1 MKSLRLGLAAVMAGA
16 LGLEAAPATTIVL
29 GGYPDELQLIDPTSG
44 AVTERIKLETGLPTG
59 MHKSSDGSL
68 IYVTTNTTSGI
79 EVFDVASRRII
90 SSFSLDTPTRR
101 YRFNGGVP
109 DPTGRY
115 FYILGTQID
124 REVDR
129 FRVSK
134 TQFMVVDLEQQRVV
148 RTVPVEPQDERM
160 LGRAQM
166 VMSDDGETLY
176 VFRDKVLI
184 VDTDDLAVVERIDL
198 ARPESPGMRDVVFGS
213 ALETLQQPGQYVS
226 LFNSSDPFVERE
238 VFGIARFDLESR
250 QVSYTPIGPAPDRMA
265 GLEITPDGRY
275 GYTVAVQGEQ
285 GNMSCEFWRFDLATN
300 RAVNRADFPCR
311 TRFYFNMSENGEKL
325 YIYGAGFDI
334 AVYDAQTLQPEADW
348 ELTNDITM
356 AGMLFIP

>member
-1 MKSLRLGLAAVMAGA
+1 MKSLRLSFAALLTGV
-16 LGLEAAPATTIVL
+16 LGLDAAMASTIVL
-29 GGYPDELQLIDPTSG
+29 GGYPDELQLVDSETG
-44 AVTERIKLETGLPTG
+44 AVTDRVKLQTGLPTS
-59 MHKSSDGSL
+59 MHPSSDGSL

-79 EVFDVASRRII
+79 EVFDVATRRII
-90 SSFSLDTPTRR
+90 NQFSLNTPMRR

-115 FYILGTQID
+115 FYILGNQID
-124 REVDR
+124 RERDR
-129 FRVSK
+129 YRVSK
-134 TQFMVVDLEQQRVV
+134 TQFMVVDLQEERVV
-148 RTVPVEPQDERM
+148 RTVAVEPQDERL

-184 VDTDDLAVVERIDL
+184 VDTAELKVVERIDL
-198 ARPESPGMRDVVFGS
+198 AKPESPGMRDVVFGS
-213 ALETLQQPGQYVS
+213 ALETLRRPGEYVS
-226 LFNSSDPFVERE
+226 LFNSEDPFVQNET
-238 VFGIARFDLESR
+238 FGIARFDLASR
-250 QVSYTPIGPAPDRMA
+250 RVSYTPIGPAPDRMA
-265 GLEITPDGRY
+265 GLEVTPDGRY
-275 GYTVAVQGEQ
+275 GYTVASNGAQ
-285 GNMSCEFWRFDLATN
+285 GNITCEFWRFDLQTN

-311 TRFYFNMSENGEKL
+311 TRFYFAMSENGEKL

-334 AVYDAQTLQPEADW
+334 AVYDAETLRPEADW